1 MLQINQLKLNCEIL
15 NILDKKFYTITQSM
29 PLQNPTFV
37 SVNKKH
43 AKELKID
50 ESALDS
56 DDLLNLIN
64 GDFKSKGSIPY
75 ANAYAGHQFGYP
87 VPQLGD
93 GRALNLGKHNNYH
106 LQLKGSGI
114 TEYSRSGDG
123 RAVLRSSIREYL
135 MSEAMAALDIPTS
148 RALGIITSD
157 TKVSRDGINEKG
169 SIVLRTATSWMRFG
183 SFEFAYYS
191 KDKPK
196 MLTQLADYVIY
207 ENYPHLL
214 EVENR
219 YEELYFEIVDKTIS
233 LMVKW
238 QSIGFMHGVI
248 NTDNMSIDGLTIDYG
263 PYAMMEKFDK
273 KFICNHSDYEGR
285 YSFENQPYIAQWN
298 LGILSKVLSPIAN
311 EELMNNYNDTFIAK
325 YKKLYFK
332 SIASKL
338 GLDTYNFKKD
348 APLIVEL
355 FNALQEDNVDY
366 TSFFYD
372 LSKNILNLEGI
383 SINNWLAKYNI
394 RLKKETIPNEERLTN
409 MQKVNPK
416 YILRNYMIQD
426 AIEKAEDG
434 DFKLVNELLYI
445 AQNPYDEHNDFEHYT
460 KPDDSIGTLIC
471 SCSS

>member
-1 MLQINQLKLNCEIL
+1 MLQINQLKLNCDIL
-15 NILDKKFYTITQSM
+15 NQLDNKFYTLTQSM
-29 PLQNPTFV
+29 PLKNPTFV

-93 GRALNLGKHNNYH
+93 GRALNLGKHSKYH

-148 RALGIITSD
+148 RALGIISSD
-157 TKVSRDGINEKG
+157 TKVRRDGINEKG

-196 MLTQLADYVIY
+196 MLKQLADYVI
-207 ENYPHLL
+207 EESYPHLK
-214 EVENR
+214 EIENR
-219 YEELYFEIVDKTIS
+219 YEELYFAIVDKTID
-233 LMVKW
+233 LIVKW

-263 PYAMMEKFDK
+263 PFAMMEKFDK
-273 KFICNHSDYEGR
+273 KFICNHSDYEER

-298 LGILSKVLSPIAN
+298 LSILAKVLSPIAN
-311 EELMNNYNDTFIAK
+311 AELMNNYNDTFIGK

-338 GLDTYNFKKD
+338 GLETYSFKKD
-348 APLIVEL
+348 ASLVVEL
-355 FNALQEDNVDY
+355 FTALQEDNRDY
-366 TSFFYD
+366 TSFFYG
-372 LSKNILNLEGI
+372 LSTDTLSLEGI
-383 SINNWLAKYNI
+383 SINNWLEKYTI
-394 RLKKETIPNEERLTN
+394 RLEEETLSDKARFKN
-409 MQKVNPK
+409 MLKVNPK
-416 YILRNYMIQD
+416 YILRNYMLQD

-434 DFKLVNELLYI
+434 DFKLVNDLLNI
-445 AQNPYDEHNDFEHYT
+445 AQNPYDEHKEFEHYT
-460 KPDDSIGTLIC
+460 KSDESIGTLIC